1 MQKNVVLL
9 SFATVAVIFNK
20 NVTIY
25 SVEGFN

>member
-9 SFATVAVIFNK
+9 SFATVTVIFNK

-25 SVEGFN
+25 SIEGFN